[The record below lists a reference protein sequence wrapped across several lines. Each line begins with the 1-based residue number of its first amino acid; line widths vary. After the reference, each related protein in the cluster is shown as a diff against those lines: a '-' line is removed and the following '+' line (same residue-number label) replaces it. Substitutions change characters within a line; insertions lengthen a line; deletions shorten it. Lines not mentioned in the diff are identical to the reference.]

1 MTTYTAPPGRGNIH
15 GNPGGDGG
23 NNIDPGLGPVQN
35 PDVPV
40 PTSAQ
45 LRNDPTNTSSGNIHG
60 NPGGGGGNNID
71 PGLGPVQNPDVTVPT
86 SAQLRN
92 DLINMGSGH
101 SDLHINGGAD
111 LDQNPGALLGVQL
124 TNEPHQWT
132 NVVGIQYHPEY
143 PGL

>member
-1 MTTYTAPPGRGNIH
+1 MTRLTRAAATSTVTRGAAAETTLIQAS
-15 GNPGGDGG
+15 
-23 NNIDPGLGPVQN
+23 V
-35 PDVPV
+35 
-40 PTSAQ
+40 
-45 LRNDPTNTSSGNIHG
+45 RFRIHG